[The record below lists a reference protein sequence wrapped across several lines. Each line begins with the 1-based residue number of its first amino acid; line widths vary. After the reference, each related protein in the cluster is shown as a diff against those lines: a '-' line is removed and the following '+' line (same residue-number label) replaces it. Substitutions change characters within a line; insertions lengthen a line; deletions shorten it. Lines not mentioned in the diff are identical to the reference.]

1 MDAGPP
7 YERVIPNEA
16 LRQGELIADLTEPV
30 IRELVP
36 KDVQVEWQRHPLAVL
51 VTQDCDLDQ
60 DHAQRQAGVT
70 EHYRLLRRVLLCE
83 VSPAAD
89 VRNAQR
95 RPSPNMPEM
104 NSTLWPRVAQNLDDR
119 FHFLEE
125 VPPGAD
131 AVGTGLGEHVVHFKR
146 VFTLDLEALYRFVQE
161 TPQARRCRLR
171 TPYAEHL
178 AHRFAFYWSRVAL
191 PRPHDSRPG

>member
-7 YERVIPNEA
+7 YERISENEP
-16 LRQGELIADLTEPV
+16 LRQGELIADVTEPV

-36 KDVQVEWQRHPLAVL
+36 KDVQVEWHRHPLAVL

-83 VSPAAD
+83 VSPAAE

-104 NSTLWPRVAQNLDDR
+104 NSTLWPRVSQNLDDR
-119 FHFLEE
+119 LHFLEE
-125 VPPGAD
+125 VPPEAD
-131 AVGTGLGEHVVHFKR
+131 AFGSGLGEHVVHFKR
-146 VFTLDLEALYRFVQE
+146 VFTVDLEALYRFVRE
-161 TPQARRCRLR
+161 TPHARRCRLR